1 MKDFVLFAILGL
13 GAGSVYAMLGLGLV
27 LVYRGS
33 GVVNFAHGAIAMFAA
48 YEYVDLTGRG
58 MGRWPALVVTL
69 SLSLVAGAILYSAL
83 FRRLRR
89 APRLAQLVATLG
101 VLLALQSGAPLL
113 YGTDTKSPVALLP
126 SDPVDV
132 FGVRFGQDR
141 LWLLGI
147 TVVLA
152 SMLWALYRFTRF
164 GVATQAAAESEEGAV
179 LLGYSPDAIGV
190 ANWGLGCAL
199 AAAAGILVSPITSL
213 SATTFT
219 LLIIPALAAAL
230 IGRFSSFSL
239 VAVTGIGIGVVQS
252 LVTGGQI
259 GLPDFVPQ
267 QGLKETLPFLVIIVA
282 MVVTGALIPNRG
294 ALGEG
299 RPPFATSGRVRP
311 VTVAVAVAAVI
322 GLLVLFEGNN
332 VYQSAIMVSMIA
344 AIVALSLV
352 VVTGFVGQISLAQM
366 TFAGI
371 GGFAAAKLTAALGV
385 PILVSI
391 VLAALIAVPIG
402 LLIGLPALRVRGV
415 NLAVLTIGAAV
426 AIDNFVFQNSD
437 WSGGIDGLNLPEPNL
452 FGWSLSASAHPQRF
466 GAFVAIVL
474 TALALAVCALRRSPT
489 GHRMLAVRDNERAA
503 AASGVNVAA
512 TKLQAFAVAAAIASV
527 AGTLTAYQYGRFASM
542 RFFPVASIFFVA
554 IAYIGGIASTSG
566 ALVAGTLASGGLAF
580 TVLGEL
586 GDLAQWQGL
595 ISGVVLIIIVITQP
609 DGISVAASRVPA
621 AVRAAP
627 CRTGSA
633 GAVSRRGPGAGRGR
647 RAMTPLLSIDE
658 VSVGFGGVRA
668 LDRVTMTVEPGTLVG
683 LIGPNGAGKTTL
695 VDALTGFVPVS
706 NGDIHFAGEQVTRMS
721 PHRLARRGLCRTF
734 QSVELFEDLTVRENL
749 DVSAEPARWHSIVT
763 DALPRRRR
771 HASER
776 VAWSLE
782 LLGLTAHADLLP
794 GTLSQGQRKLVGVAA
809 RAVERPEARAPRRAR
824 RGSRL
829 RGEPG
834 VGGTAAGAARP
845 RRDRAARRP
854 RHGPRA
860 RCVRHDLGAGVRQG
874 DRARYPCRGPRRPAG
889 RGGVP
894 RSPGRGHGR
903 VRRRRTGR
911 VVTGV
916 AVEAVAPVDPV
927 ARERG
932 PVVEVCGLTAGYR
945 GIPVVRDLDL
955 HVHASEVVALLG
967 PNGAGKTTILRTIS
981 GILPAISGE
990 VRVLGEPVS
999 SHRPHRNAR
1008 RGLAHVPSGR
1018 ALFFG
1023 LSARANLQLGNRD
1036 RKGDVAAALD
1046 YFPQLRSLLTRR
1058 AGLLSGGEQQ
1068 MLALAR
1074 ARQPAE
1080 GADGR
1085 RDEHGPGARVRREPA
1100 PGAPGHRG
1108 GERDRDPA
1116 GRAARA
1122 HRARDRR
1129 PGVRPHAREGHARRV
1144 RRRAAAACRPARGE
1158 LSRIGRR
1165 IVALV
1170 TGGGS

>member
-621 AVRAAP
+621 AVPRGSMSHGLGRWRLPSWAGRRSREACDDAAP
-627 CRTGSA
+627 LD
-633 GAVSRRGPGAGRGR
+633 RRGLRRLRRRPCARPRHDDGRAGDARRADRPERRRQDHPRRRAHGLRARLERRHPLRGR
-647 RAMTPLLSIDE
+647 AGHAHEPAPPRPPRPLPDVPVGRAVRGPHRPREPRRERRAGPL
-658 VSVGFGGVRA
+658 A
-668 LDRVTMTVEPGTLVG
+668 LDRDRRVAPAAAARERARRL
-683 LIGPNGAGKTTL
+683 
-695 VDALTGFVPVS
+695 
-706 NGDIHFAGEQVTRMS
+706 VTRAARSHRARGS
-721 PHRLARRGLCRTF
+721 PPGRAVAG
-734 QSVELFEDLTVRENL
+734 
-749 DVSAEPARWHSIVT
+749 SAQA
-763 DALPRRRR
+763 RRRR
-771 HASER
+771 RACCRATRSSCSSTSPAR
-776 VAWSLE
+776 VS
-782 LLGLTAHADLLP
+782 T
-794 GTLSQGQRKLVGVAA
+794 
-809 RAVERPEARAPRRAR
+809 PRRA
-824 RGSRL
+824 GCW
-829 RGEPG
+829 GDCC
-834 VGGTAAGAARP
+834 GGCSTTA
-845 RRDRAARRP
+845 
-854 RHGPRA
+854 
-860 RCVRHDLGAGVRQG
+860 
-874 DRARYPCRGPRRPAG
+874 
-889 RGGVP
+889 
-894 RSPGRGHGR
+894 
-903 VRRRRTGR
+903 
-911 VVTGV
+911 
-916 AVEAVAPVDPV
+916 
-927 ARERG
+927 
-932 PVVEVCGLTAGYR
+932 
-945 GIPVVRDLDL
+945 
-955 HVHASEVVALLG
+955 
-967 PNGAGKTTILRTIS
+967 
-981 GILPAISGE
+981 
-990 VRVLGEPVS
+990 
-999 SHRPHRNAR
+999 
-1008 RGLAHVPSGR
+1008 
-1018 ALFFG
+1018 
-1023 LSARANLQLGNRD
+1023 
-1036 RKGDVAAALD
+1036 
-1046 YFPQLRSLLTRR
+1046 
-1058 AGLLSGGEQQ
+1058 
-1068 MLALAR
+1068 
-1074 ARQPAE
+1074 
-1080 GADGR
+1080 
-1085 RDEHGPGARVRREPA
+1085 
-1100 PGAPGHRG
+1100 
-1108 GERDRDPA
+1108 
-1116 GRAARA
+1116 
-1122 HRARDRR
+1122 
-1129 PGVRPHAREGHARRV
+1129 
-1144 RRRAAAACRPARGE
+1144 
-1158 LSRIGRR
+1158 
-1165 IVALV
+1165 
-1170 TGGGS
+1170 